1 VLRSVKG
8 TLVWLGV
15 ALLAAAVPRATVAKE
30 RPSLYDAQDGW
41 LDLSGFLDT
50 AYGFVPLVM
59 PITEPAVG
67 YGALAARSRV

>member
-1 VLRSVKG
+1 M
-8 TLVWLGV
+8 
-15 ALLAAAVPRATVAKE
+15 E